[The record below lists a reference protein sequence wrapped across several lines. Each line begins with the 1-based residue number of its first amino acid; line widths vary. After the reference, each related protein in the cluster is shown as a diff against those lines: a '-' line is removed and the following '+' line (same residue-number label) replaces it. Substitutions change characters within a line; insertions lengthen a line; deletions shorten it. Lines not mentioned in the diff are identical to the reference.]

1 MKKTYNK
8 SIQLR
13 CVVCGSVSDF
23 ECNEDKTYVKCKKC
37 NRVYENGY
45 DELVELNRGLIDQEI
60 ALTKDAVSQDLQK
73 EFGEMFKNVF
83 KGNKYFTLK

>member
-13 CVVCGSVSDF
+13 CVVCGSDSDF